1 MKRVHEGRHG
11 ERLEHAAASPAS
23 RRREL
28 HVPPTAISP
37 ILAALALA
45 ATMLAAT
52 LAVSAAP
59 LSAQLRTMYDV
70 RVPMRDGVEL
80 STDVWLPD
88 ADGRFPAI
96 LIRSP
101 YLKATMFGRYGMEY
115 FVRHGYAVVLQD
127 TRGRGD
133 SDGEFHFYFGEG
145 EDGYD
150 TIEWIAQQPWSNG
163 DVGTSGGS
171 YLGTVQW
178 LAARERPP
186 HLRCMIPTASSGRLF
201 DELPYLGGA
210 FRLGWAIDWLNDTSA
225 RSSQR
230 AGAAALDWE
239 AILAHR
245 PLSTLDDFM
254 GRRIPLWKEFL
265 QHDTLD
271 EYWAPLHFEAWDFQQ
286 IDIPVLT
293 VTGWFDGDQLG
304 ALSYWDGMARHN
316 PGTEHYLV
324 MGPWLHAETYLGGE
338 LSVRDLELS
347 PASVLP
353 IQEIRRQF
361 FDYCL
366 KGSSPSFDAP
376 KARVYLSST
385 GRWLELDEYP
395 PPQAT
400 PTQLYLHSNG
410 AANSLLGDGRLTWDA
425 PRTAEPPDRF
435 VYDPHNPVPTVGRA
449 VDQRPVQRRDDVLV
463 YTTEPLA
470 DTVVVMGRV
479 FVRLHA
485 ASDALDTDF
494 TAKIED
500 VYPDGRAI
508 LLGPTE
514 AGSVRRARY
523 RAGYLGTELLTPD
536 EPELFEIELFAIGHA
551 FLPGHRIRIEISSS
565 AFPMVNPNQ
574 NTGNP
579 VATDTEWKT
588 ANQTVFHDPERPSH
602 VLLPVLR
609 RE

>member
-1 MKRVHEGRHG
+1 
-11 ERLEHAAASPAS
+11 
-23 RRREL
+23 
-28 HVPPTAISP
+28 
-37 ILAALALA
+37 
-45 ATMLAAT
+45 
-52 LAVSAAP
+52 
-59 LSAQLRTMYDV
+59 
-70 RVPMRDGVEL
+70 
-80 STDVWLPD
+80 
-88 ADGRFPAI
+88 
-96 LIRSP
+96 
-101 YLKATMFGRYGMEY
+101 MEY

-127 TRGRGD
+127 VRGRGD

-186 HLRCMIPTASSGRLF
+186 HLRCIIPTASSGRLF
-201 DELPYLGGA
+201 DEIPYLGGA

-230 AGAAALDWE
+230 AGADALDWE
-239 AILAHR
+239 TILAHR
-245 PLSTLDDFM
+245 PLFTLDDFM

-265 QHDTLD
+265 QHSTLD

-293 VTGWFDGDQLG
+293 VTGWLDGDQSG

-316 PGTEHYLV
+316 PENSEHYLI
-324 MGPWLHAETYLGGE
+324 MGPWLHAQTYLGGA
-338 LSVRDLELS
+338 LSVGELELS

-353 IQEIRRQF
+353 IQDIRRQF

-366 KGSSPSFDAP
+366 KGSAPSFDAP
-376 KARVYLSST
+376 RARAYLTSA
-385 GRWLELDEYP
+385 GRWLELDGYP

-400 PTQLYLHSNG
+400 PTPLYLRGGGADSPREG

-425 PRTAEPPDRF
+425 PSGNEPPDRF
-435 VYDPHNPVPTVGRA
+435 VYDPQNPVPTVGRA

-470 DTVVVMGRV
+470 DTVAIMGRA

-494 TAKIED
+494 TAKIQD
-500 VYPDGRAI
+500 VYPDGRAVG
-508 LLGPTE
+508 LGSTE
-514 AGSVRRARY
+514 AGGVRRGRY
-523 RAGYLGTELLTPD
+523 LKGYLSTELLTPNQ
-536 EPELFEIELFAIGHA
+536 PELFEIELFDIGHA
-551 FLPGHRIRIEISSS
+551 FRPGHRIRIEISSS

-574 NTGNP
+574 NTGHP
-579 VATDTEWKT
+579 VAIDTEWKT
-588 ANQTVFHDPERPSH
+588 ANQIVFHDAERASH

-609 RE
+609 PE